1 MQPLEPH
8 LVCCPH
14 CGHAS
19 RDAEFCDAC
28 NCEIGELSSPQ
39 QAAPTQIDLGD
50 GQVVDCSFLQQGWP
64 DLEQSE
70 PFEVTWQKP
79 HRGRLHAFSPQHWAS
94 VREAVE
100 ERSRTQLRA
109 LPPIRIIPAEAGAVV
124 LVEYCEGTNPL
135 SELNSAA
142 SSAGTGPVLH
152 EIQCRVQLYGQ
163 AMAELHGQG
172 LVWLNFDPQAVEVVQ
187 GEARIT
193 NLDTVLF
200 RRGECPSRLRVSPRY
215 SPPEVCRF
223 QGGRIGPASDV
234 FHLAMY
240 TYYAVAGLLPEGFSG
255 RGLEAFGFRIP
266 PLRIYVPHLPAG
278 IWPVLARG
286 LQSDPLL
293 RQATIDEF
301 LAELDAAI
309 RAISP
314 ALWVDRSPPGS
325 GKNRLISPRNR
336 RRQNRWCPEI
346 GQLTIAG
353 AAKSALGAV
362 NQDSVVVETVTHE
375 SRRWQVMIVADGVSV
390 SRIGRGEIASQT
402 ACRGL
407 LEFVQQAVA
416 TTPGPHDW
424 ASILE
429 QACLQASQQILQVA
443 QPELAGLRN
452 VADNEVMSTT
462 LVMGILDGN
471 VLHLA
476 NVGDSRAYRISS
488 NGIAEQLT
496 VDGDVGT
503 SMLAEGVPP
512 EQVQELGVSA
522 KSLRYCLGACSQEAD
537 GRLVCNPVRCRPT
550 YSRWELGPDETV
562 VLCTDGLVEEGVF
575 LEPEELA
582 ASVTAGVS
590 STAQQLAERLV
601 CEADHRQRV
610 PSPNELGGFGDNIS
624 CVILR
629 VTEARQTRMKPG
641 TVKNETY

>member
-8 LVCCPH
+8 LFCCPH

-19 RDAEFCDAC
+19 RDAEFCDDC
-28 NCEIGELSSPQ
+28 NCEIGELGPLQ
-39 QAAPTQIDLGD
+39 QAAPTQIDLGS

-70 PFEVTWQKP
+70 PFEVTWQKS
-79 HRGRLHAFSPQHWAS
+79 HRGRLHAFSPQHWGQ
-94 VREAVE
+94 VRETVE
-100 ERSRTQLRA
+100 ERRRTQLRV
-109 LPPIRIIPAEAGAVV
+109 LPPIRILPAAAGAVV
-124 LVEYCEGTNPL
+124 LVECCEGSNTL
-135 SELNSAA
+135 SELKSVTSAA
-142 SSAGTGPVLH
+142 GMGSALQ
-152 EIQCRVQLYGQ
+152 EIWWRSRLYGQ
-163 AMAELHGQG
+163 AMAELHEQG
-172 LVWLNFDPQAVEVVQ
+172 FVWLNFDPEAVEVVQ
-187 GEARIT
+187 DESRIT

-200 RRGECPSRLRVSPRY
+200 RRGECPNRLRVSPRY

-240 TYYAVAGLLPEGFSG
+240 TYYAIADLLPEGFAG

-286 LQSDPLL
+286 LQSDPQL
-293 RQATIDEF
+293 RQSTVAEF
-301 LAELDAAI
+301 LSELDAAI
-309 RAISP
+309 RAIPS
-314 ALWVDRSPPGS
+314 ALRISRYIQDS
-325 GKNRLISPRNR
+325 GKNRLISLRNS

-346 GQLTIAG
+346 GHLTIAG

-362 NQDSVVVETVTHE
+362 NQDCVVVATITHE
-375 SRRWQVMIVADGVSV
+375 SRRWQVIIVADGVSV

-402 ACRGL
+402 ACRRL
-407 LEFVQQAVA
+407 LDFIQQTFS
-416 TTPGPHDW
+416 TTPAPHDW

-429 QACLQASQQILQVA
+429 EACLLASQQILQAA
-443 QPELAGLRN
+443 QQELAGLRN

-476 NVGDSRAYRISS
+476 NVGDSRAYRIA

-522 KSLRYCLGACSQEAD
+522 KSLRYCLGACSPEAD
-537 GRLVCNPVRCRPT
+537 GQLVCNPARCRPT
-550 YSRWELGPDETV
+550 YSRWQLGPDETV

-582 ASVTAGVS
+582 ATITAVAT

-601 CEADHRQRV
+601 HEADRRQRV
-610 PSPNELGGFGDNIS
+610 PSGNELGGFGDNIS

-629 VTEARQTRMKPG
+629 VKEARQTRRRPS
-641 TVKNETY
+641 TVKNEK